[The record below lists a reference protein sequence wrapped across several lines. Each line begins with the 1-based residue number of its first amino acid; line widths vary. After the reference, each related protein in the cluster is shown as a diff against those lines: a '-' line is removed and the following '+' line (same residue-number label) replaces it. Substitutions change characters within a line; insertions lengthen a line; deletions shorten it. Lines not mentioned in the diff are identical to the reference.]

1 MVRPGIQHRIDE
13 IKEVFSEIKENID
26 GNPSSRIRKDSIL
39 LEICTPGTCGYNGCS
54 RSTRN
59 RESELLERIEE
70 LESAIERLKQASDSN
85 INSRQSNVEDI
96 NAMLQGKDSE
106 IQRMKEELSRILSM
120 NDHLQRVNSEMQCRL
135 NMYKEKASKLEE
147 IKKECLEHKETIS
160 KLRNEIMVLK
170 GSIQIICRIRPN
182 TPNHHGSRI
191 EISDG
196 YLRIS
201 TDSKE
206 HGFSFDKVFG
216 PHATQ
221 KCVYREMESTFQS
234 VLEGY
239 SVCVFAYGQT
249 GSGKTY
255 TMEGVDGDPGLIV
268 RALKDVYCI
277 IEELKEDG
285 WGLDITCSYV
295 EIYNE
300 DVVDLFSEDMKK
312 VTIVHKD
319 VNINMNCISVP
330 IHNISDAIRLF
341 QDGARRRSVGSTKC
355 NSKSSRSHAVYI
367 LRIKMNNEALK
378 QQKEGAMVFVDLA
391 GSERLSVSR
400 AEGIRLK
407 ETQSINKSLSAL
419 GDVFNSI
426 LRKDSHIPFRNSKL
440 THLLQSFL
448 SGNSRTIML
457 VNISPDADHFS
468 ETICSLRFADK
479 VGQCKLGSIRRKV
492 TSIVSG

>member
-26 GNPSSRIRKDSIL
+26 GRPSSRVRKDSVL

-54 RSTRN
+54 KSARN

-70 LESAIERLKQASDSN
+70 LESAIARLNQASDNN
-85 INSRQSNVEDI
+85 INSRQLNVEEI
-96 NAMLQGKDSE
+96 NAILQGKDSE
-106 IQRMKEELSRILSM
+106 IQRMKEQLSKIVSV
-120 NDHLQRVNSEMQCRL
+120 NDHLQRVNSEIQYHL
-135 NMYKEKASKLEE
+135 NVYQEKASKLEE
-147 IKKECLEHKETIS
+147 IKKECLEYKETIS

-170 GSIQIICRIRPN
+170 GSIQIICRIKPN
-182 TPNHHGSRI
+182 TPNRPGSRI

-196 YLRIS
+196 DLRIS
-201 TDSKE
+201 ADGRE

-216 PHATQ
+216 PDATQ
-221 KCVYREMESTFQS
+221 NCVYGEMESTLRS

-239 SVCVFAYGQT
+239 RVCVFAYGQT

-268 RALKDVYCI
+268 RALRDIYCI
-277 IEELKEDG
+277 IEELKKDE
-285 WGLDITCSYV
+285 WSLDSTCSYV

-300 DVVDLFSEDMKK
+300 DIVDLFSEDMKK

-319 VNINMNCISVP
+319 ASISMDCTNVP
-330 IHNISDAIRLF
+330 IHNISDATRSF
-341 QDGARRRSVGSTKC
+341 QDGARRRSAGSTKC

-367 LRIKMNNEALK
+367 LRIKMNNEVLK
-378 QQKEGAMVFVDLA
+378 QQKEGAIAFVDLA
-391 GSERLSVSR
+391 GSERLSISR

-407 ETQSINKSLSAL
+407 ETQSINRSLSAL

-457 VNISPDADHFS
+457 VNISPDVDHFG
-468 ETICSLRFADK
+468 ETVCSLRFADK
-479 VGQCKLGSIRRKV
+479 VGQCKLGSARRKV